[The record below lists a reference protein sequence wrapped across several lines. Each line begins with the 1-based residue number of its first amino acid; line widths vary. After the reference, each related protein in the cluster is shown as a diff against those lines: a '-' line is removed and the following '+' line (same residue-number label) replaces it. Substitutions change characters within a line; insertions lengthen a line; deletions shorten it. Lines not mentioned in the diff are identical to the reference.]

1 MVLRSVIRRCASIHS
16 AAKSRRCEVVRGVVE
31 RRAGAVRG
39 AVHQTTTAKRLVVDG
54 RASGKNSMMWRR
66 GSGALGRS
74 LVLAFDLRSRFGGT
88 KRRAHVD
95 GSHRHSSWGWTF
107 LYSFWRQLYICTY
120 IYIYSYDSI
129 VRPIDRHR
137 ATNKRCGA
145 CGCLR
150 GVSV

>member
-1 MVLRSVIRRCASIHS
+1 MLRCVIWQCASVRS
-16 AAKSRRCEVVRGVVE
+16 AAKSRRSEVIRGVVE
-31 RRAGAVRG
+31 RRTGAVRG
-39 AVHQTTTAKRLVVDG
+39 AVHQTTTAERLVVDG
-54 RASGKNSMMWRR
+54 RASGMNSMVWRR
-66 GSGALGRS
+66 GSGALGQI
-74 LVLAFDLRSRFGGT
+74 LVLAFDLRSPVGGT
-88 KRRAHVD
+88 ERRAHVD